1 MVNFDEI
8 RPYHDSEIRNALK
21 SLVSDPMFVHVLSV
35 LYPQEEIKGKILETM
50 SRISS
55 IDDFQAQIIYPLL
68 QKIEKET
75 TMGIS
80 YSTMEQFCPN
90 ERYLFISNHRDII
103 LDAAFLNTVMHKH
116 GFKKTGI
123 AIGDNLLVY
132 DWIKKLAR
140 INRAFIVKRNL
151 GIREQLQASQTLSAY
166 IRYSLCEKNESVW
179 IAQREG
185 RTKDG
190 NDQTQAALLK
200 MINMSNKK
208 SLLEGFKELNIV
220 PMAISYEIEPCGISK
235 VEELLK
241 RKRDNNFAKT
251 QQDDLN
257 SMAGG
262 LMQPKG
268 RVHFGFG
275 NPLNIRIDELTA
287 NKNNNEAIQSIVEFI
302 DRRIYANYKLWP
314 NNFIAADL
322 LANSHKYREQY
333 TETEKDEFESR
344 MKNELKTLRFD
355 LSESREVYLSIYANP
370 IINYEKHFGNV

>member
-1 MVNFDEI
+1 MVNFDDI
-8 RPYHDSEIRNALK
+8 RPYHDSEVNDALK
-21 SLVSDPMFVHVLSV
+21 SLVADPMFVKILSA
-35 LYPQEEIKGKILETM
+35 LIPQEEAKKQILDSMGKM
-50 SRISS
+50 STV
-55 IDDFQAQIIYPLL
+55 DDFQAHIVYPLL

-75 TMGIS
+75 TQGIS

-103 LDAAFLNTVMHKH
+103 LDAAFLNAVMHKH
-116 GFKKTGI
+116 GFKKTDI
-123 AIGDNLLVY
+123 AIGDNLLAY
-132 DWIKKLAR
+132 DWIKTLAR
-140 INRAFIVKRNL
+140 INRAFIVKRSL
-151 GIREQLQASQTLSAY
+151 GIREQLQSSHNLSAY
-166 IRYSLCEKNESVW
+166 IRYALSEKNESVW

-241 RKRDNNFAKT
+241 RKHDSNFAKT
-251 QQDDLN
+251 QQDDIQ

-262 LMQPKG
+262 VMQPKG

-275 NPLNIRIDELTA
+275 NPLNIRIEELTA

-302 DRRIYANYKLWP
+302 NRRIYANYKLWP
-314 NNFIAADL
+314 NNYIAADL
-322 LANSHKYREQY
+322 LSNTNNYKGNYS
-333 TETEKDEFESR
+333 KDEKFEFENR
-344 MKNELKTLRFD
+344 MKIELKTLPFD
-355 LSESREVYLSIYANP
+355 LAESRNMYLSMYANP